1 MSSNLLPLSYKSIL
15 SVALPMMVSGF
26 IQSIVLITDSAFIS
40 RYSIEGFD
48 AVGNAGLAYI
58 TFYMMMLGMSDGA
71 QILMARRIGES
82 RSDQLGRILNAT
94 WIILGILAV
103 IFFVVLTLY
112 IPSWISSY
120 SRNQEVARL
129 QGEFL
134 QHRSFALFF
143 CMITLGFQS
152 FYLARGKSW
161 VVLISA
167 IITAST
173 NILFD
178 YLLIFGIGIFPEMGV
193 AGAATASSIADGLG
207 MVFLVI
213 FTISSKENKS
223 YNLFGSIKGVWFELK
238 ELISIGTPLLLQGF
252 SALFT
257 WTLFFTWIEQMGKY
271 QLTVSQNIRSIYFL
285 AFVPIWGFAGTTKTY
300 ISQYIGAAKQQELP
314 RIQRRIQLLT
324 LLFMLLTF
332 HGAIFYPETLI
343 SIINPHEQYLKDSS
357 AILRLIAGSILLYAL
372 VSVYFQTIHGSGNT
386 VASMT
391 IEIIS
396 VGVYTLSVYLF
407 IKVWAFDI
415 YHVWTVEYI
424 YFGTMGLLSYLY
436 LTLFS
441 WNNKRI

>member
-1 MSSNLLPLSYKSIL
+1 MSSSLLPITYRSIL
-15 SVALPMMVSGF
+15 GVALPMMVSGF

-40 RYSIEGFD
+40 RYSVEGFD

-58 TFYMMMLGMSDGA
+58 TFYMMLLGMSDGA

-82 RSDQLGRILNAT
+82 RKDQLGRILNAT
-94 WIILGILAV
+94 WVILGILAV
-103 IFFVVLTLY
+103 IFFTILTLF
-112 IPSWISSY
+112 IPSWISAY
-120 SRNQEVARL
+120 SRNQEVASL
-129 QGEFL
+129 QGEFIR
-134 QHRSFALFF
+134 HRSFALFF
-143 CMITLGFQS
+143 CMITLGFQA

-161 VVLISA
+161 VVLVA
-167 IITAST
+167 ALITAST

-207 MVFLVI
+207 MMFLVI
-213 FTISSKENKS
+213 FTLSSKEN
-223 YNLFGSIKGVWFELK
+223 YAYHLFGTIKGIGFELK
-238 ELISIGTPLLLQGF
+238 ELIKIGTPLLLQGF

-300 ISQYIGAAKQQELP
+300 ISQYIGAAKQKELP

-324 LLFMLLTF
+324 LLFMLFTF
-332 HGAIFYPETLI
+332 HGAVLYPETLI
-343 SIINPHEQYLKDSS
+343 SIINPHEEYLKDSS
-357 AILRLIAGSILLYAL
+357 AILRLVAGSILLFAL

-396 VGVYTLSVYLF
+396 VGIYTLSVYLF
-407 IKVWAFDI
+407 IKVWSFDI

-424 YFGTMGLLSYLY
+424 YFGTMGLLAYLY
-436 LTLFS
+436 LNIFS

>member
-1 MSSNLLPLSYKSIL
+1 MSSNLLPLTYKSIL

-26 IQSIVLITDSAFIS
+26 IQSIVLITDSAYIS

-120 SRNQEVARL
+120 SLNQEVARL

-396 VGVYTLSVYLF
+396 VGIYTLSVYLF

>member
-1 MSSNLLPLSYKSIL
+1 MSSSLLPITYRSIL
-15 SVALPMMVSGF
+15 GVALPMMVSGF

-40 RYSIEGFD
+40 RYSVEGFD
-48 AVGNAGLAYI
+48 AVGNAGMAYI
-58 TFYMMMLGMSDGA
+58 TFYMMLLGMSDGA

-82 RSDQLGRILNAT
+82 REDQLGRILNAT
-94 WIILGILAV
+94 WVILGVLAV
-103 IFFVVLTLY
+103 IFFTILTLF
-112 IPSWISSY
+112 IPSWISAY
-120 SRNQEVARL
+120 SRNQEVASL
-129 QGEFL
+129 QGEFIR
-134 QHRSFALFF
+134 HRSFALFF
-143 CMITLGFQS
+143 CMITLGFQA

-161 VVLISA
+161 VVLVA
-167 IITAST
+167 ALITAST

-178 YLLIFGIGIFPEMGV
+178 YLLIFGIGVFPEMGV

-207 MVFLVI
+207 MIFLVV
-213 FTISSKENKS
+213 FTLSSKEN
-223 YNLFGSIKGVWFELK
+223 YAYHLFGTMKGVWLELK
-238 ELISIGTPLLLQGF
+238 ELINIGTPLLLQGF

-300 ISQYIGAAKQQELP
+300 ISQYIGAAKQKDLP

-332 HGAIFYPETLI
+332 HGAVLYPETLI

-357 AILRLIAGSILLYAL
+357 AILRLVAGSILLFAL

-396 VGVYTLSVYLF
+396 VGVYTLSVFLF

-436 LTLFS
+436 LKIFT

>member
-120 SRNQEVARL
+120 SLNQEVARL

-193 AGAATASSIADGLG
+193 AGAATASTIADGLG

-213 FTISSKENKS
+213 FTIGAKENKS

-252 SALFT
+252 SALFS

-396 VGVYTLSVYLF
+396 VGIYTLSVYLF

>member
-1 MSSNLLPLSYKSIL
+1 MSSNLLPLTYKSIL

-58 TFYMMMLGMSDGA
+58 TFYMMLLGMSDGA

-143 CMITLGFQS
+143 CMITLGFQA

-161 VVLISA
+161 VVLIAA

-207 MVFLVI
+207 MLFLVV
-213 FTISSKENKS
+213 FTIGSKENKS

-357 AILRLIAGSILLYAL
+357 AILQLIAGSILLYAL

-436 LTLFS
+436 LKLFS

>member
-1 MSSNLLPLSYKSIL
+1 
-15 SVALPMMVSGF
+15 
-26 IQSIVLITDSAFIS
+26 
-40 RYSIEGFD
+40 
-48 AVGNAGLAYI
+48 
-58 TFYMMMLGMSDGA
+58 
-71 QILMARRIGES
+71 
-82 RSDQLGRILNAT
+82 
-94 WIILGILAV
+94 
-103 IFFVVLTLY
+103 
-112 IPSWISSY
+112 
-120 SRNQEVARL
+120 
-129 QGEFL
+129 
-134 QHRSFALFF
+134 
-143 CMITLGFQS
+143 
-152 FYLARGKSW
+152 
-161 VVLISA
+161 
-167 IITAST
+167 
-173 NILFD
+173 
-178 YLLIFGIGIFPEMGV
+178 MGV

-396 VGVYTLSVYLF
+396 VGIYTLSVYLF

>member
-120 SRNQEVARL
+120 SLNQEVARL

-213 FTISSKENKS
+213 FTIGSKENKS

-396 VGVYTLSVYLF
+396 VGIYTLSVYLF

>member
-1 MSSNLLPLSYKSIL
+1 MSSSLLPITYRSIL
-15 SVALPMMVSGF
+15 GVALPMMVSGF

-40 RYSIEGFD
+40 RYSVEGFD

-58 TFYMMMLGMSDGA
+58 TFYMMLLGMSDGA

-82 RSDQLGRILNAT
+82 REDQLGRILNAT
-94 WIILGILAV
+94 WVILGVLAV
-103 IFFVVLTLY
+103 IFFTILTLF
-112 IPSWISSY
+112 IPSWISAY
-120 SRNQEVARL
+120 SRNQEVASL
-129 QGEFL
+129 QGEFIR
-134 QHRSFALFF
+134 HRSFALFF
-143 CMITLGFQS
+143 CMITLGFQA

-161 VVLISA
+161 VVLVA
-167 IITAST
+167 ALITAST

-178 YLLIFGIGIFPEMGV
+178 YLLIFGIGVFPEMGV

-207 MVFLVI
+207 MIFLVV
-213 FTISSKENKS
+213 FTLSSKEN
-223 YNLFGSIKGVWFELK
+223 YAYHLFGTMKGVWLELK
-238 ELISIGTPLLLQGF
+238 ELINIGTPLLLQGF

-300 ISQYIGAAKQQELP
+300 ISQYIGAAKQKDLP

-332 HGAIFYPETLI
+332 HGAVLYPETLI

-357 AILRLIAGSILLYAL
+357 AILRLVAGSILLFAL

-396 VGVYTLSVYLF
+396 VGVYTLSVFLF

-436 LTLFS
+436 LKIFT

>member
-120 SRNQEVARL
+120 SLNQEVARL

-193 AGAATASSIADGLG
+193 AGAATASTIADGLG

-213 FTISSKENKS
+213 FTIGAKENKS

-396 VGVYTLSVYLF
+396 VGIYTLSVYLF

>member
-1 MSSNLLPLSYKSIL
+1 MSNKLLSLSYKSIL
-15 SVALPMMVSGF
+15 GVALPMMVSGF

-58 TFYMMMLGMSDGA
+58 TFYMMLLGMSDGA

-82 RSDQLGRILNAT
+82 RIDQLGRLLNAT
-94 WIILGILAV
+94 WIILGILAIV
-103 IFFVVLTLY
+103 FFTILTCL
-112 IPSWISSY
+112 IPEWISSY
-120 SRNQEVARL
+120 SRNPEVARL
-129 QGEFL
+129 QGEFIH
-134 QHRSFALFF
+134 HRSYALFF
-143 CMITLGFQS
+143 CMITLGFQA

-161 VVLISA
+161 VVLIA
-167 IITAST
+167 AVITAST
-173 NILFD
+173 NIVFD
-178 YLLIFGIGIFPEMGV
+178 YLLIFGVGIFPEMGV

-207 MVFLVI
+207 MIFLILFTVF
-213 FTISSKENKS
+213 SKENTP
-223 YNLFGSIKGVWFELK
+223 YQLFSRMNGVWVELK
-238 ELISIGTPLLLQGF
+238 ELIRVGTPLLLQGF

-300 ISQYIGAAKQQELP
+300 ISQYIGAGKQAELSS
-314 RIQRRIQLLT
+314 IQRKIQLLT
-324 LLFMLLTF
+324 LLFMIISF
-332 HGAIFYPETLI
+332 HGALLYPETLI
-343 SIINPHEQYLKDSS
+343 SIINPHKHFLKDSS
-357 AILRLIAGSILLYAL
+357 SILRLVAGSIMLFAL

-386 VASMT
+386 MASMT

-396 VGVYTLSVYLF
+396 VGIYTVCVYLF
-407 IKVWAFDI
+407 IKVWSFNI
-415 YHVWTVEYI
+415 YQVWTVEYI

-436 LTLFS
+436 LSFFS

>member
-120 SRNQEVARL
+120 SLNQEVARL

-207 MVFLVI
+207 MVFMVI
-213 FTISSKENKS
+213 FTIGAKENKS

-314 RIQRRIQLLT
+314 RIQRRIQVLT

-396 VGVYTLSVYLF
+396 VGIYTLSVYLF

>member
-1 MSSNLLPLSYKSIL
+1 MSNNLLPLTYKSIL

-120 SRNQEVARL
+120 SLNQEVARL

-178 YLLIFGIGIFPEMGV
+178 YLLIFGVGIFPEMGV

-396 VGVYTLSVYLF
+396 VGIYTLSVYLF

>member
-1 MSSNLLPLSYKSIL
+1 MSSSLLPITYRSIL
-15 SVALPMMVSGF
+15 GVALPMMVSGF

-40 RYSIEGFD
+40 RYSVEGFD

-58 TFYMMMLGMSDGA
+58 TFYMMLLGMSDGA

-82 RSDQLGRILNAT
+82 REDQLGRILNAT
-94 WIILGILAV
+94 WVILGILAV
-103 IFFVVLTLY
+103 IFFTILTLF
-112 IPSWISSY
+112 IPSWISAY
-120 SRNQEVARL
+120 SRNQEVASL
-129 QGEFL
+129 QGEFIR
-134 QHRSFALFF
+134 HRSFALFF
-143 CMITLGFQS
+143 CMITLGFQA

-161 VVLISA
+161 VVLVA
-167 IITAST
+167 ALITASS

-207 MVFLVI
+207 MLFLVI
-213 FTISSKENKS
+213 FTLSSKEN
-223 YNLFGSIKGVWFELK
+223 YAYHLFGTIKGIGLELK
-238 ELISIGTPLLLQGF
+238 ELIKIGTPLLLQGF

-300 ISQYIGAAKQQELP
+300 ISQYIGAAKQKELP

-332 HGAIFYPETLI
+332 HGAVLYPETLI
-343 SIINPHEQYLKDSS
+343 SIINPHEEYLKDSS
-357 AILRLIAGSILLYAL
+357 AILRLVAGSILLFAL

-396 VGVYTLSVYLF
+396 VGIYTLSVYLF
-407 IKVWAFDI
+407 IKVWSFDI

-436 LTLFS
+436 LNIFS

>member
-1 MSSNLLPLSYKSIL
+1 
-15 SVALPMMVSGF
+15 MMVSGF
-26 IQSIVLITDSAFIS
+26 IQSIVLITDSAYIS

-120 SRNQEVARL
+120 SLNQEVARL

-178 YLLIFGIGIFPEMGV
+178 YLLIFGVGIFPEMGV

-396 VGVYTLSVYLF
+396 VGIYTLSVYLF

>member
-1 MSSNLLPLSYKSIL
+1 
-15 SVALPMMVSGF
+15 
-26 IQSIVLITDSAFIS
+26 
-40 RYSIEGFD
+40 
-48 AVGNAGLAYI
+48 
-58 TFYMMMLGMSDGA
+58 
-71 QILMARRIGES
+71 
-82 RSDQLGRILNAT
+82 
-94 WIILGILAV
+94 V
-103 IFFVVLTLY
+103 IFFTILTLF
-112 IPSWISSY
+112 IPSWISAY
-120 SRNQEVARL
+120 SRNQEVASL
-129 QGEFL
+129 QGEFIR
-134 QHRSFALFF
+134 HRSFALFF
-143 CMITLGFQS
+143 CMITLGFQA

-161 VVLISA
+161 VVLVA
-167 IITAST
+167 ALITAST

-207 MVFLVI
+207 MMFLVI
-213 FTISSKENKS
+213 FTLSSKEN
-223 YNLFGSIKGVWFELK
+223 YAYHLFGTIKGIGFELK
-238 ELISIGTPLLLQGF
+238 ELIKIGTPLLLQGF

-300 ISQYIGAAKQQELP
+300 ISQYIGAAKQKELP

-324 LLFMLLTF
+324 LLFMLFTF
-332 HGAIFYPETLI
+332 HGAVLYPETLI
-343 SIINPHEQYLKDSS
+343 SIINPHEEYLKDSS
-357 AILRLIAGSILLYAL
+357 AILRLVAGSILLFAL

-396 VGVYTLSVYLF
+396 VGIYTLSVYLF
-407 IKVWAFDI
+407 IKVWSFDI

-436 LTLFS
+436 LNIFS

>member
-1 MSSNLLPLSYKSIL
+1 MSSSLLPITYRSIL
-15 SVALPMMVSGF
+15 GVALPMMVSGF

-40 RYSIEGFD
+40 RYSVEGFD

-58 TFYMMMLGMSDGA
+58 TFYMMLLGMSDGA

-82 RSDQLGRILNAT
+82 REDQLGRILNAT
-94 WIILGILAV
+94 WVILGVLAV
-103 IFFVVLTLY
+103 IFFTILTLF
-112 IPSWISSY
+112 IPSWISAY
-120 SRNQEVARL
+120 SRNQEVASL
-129 QGEFL
+129 QGEFIR
-134 QHRSFALFF
+134 HRSFALFF
-143 CMITLGFQS
+143 CMITLGFQA

-161 VVLISA
+161 VVLVA
-167 IITAST
+167 ALITAST

-178 YLLIFGIGIFPEMGV
+178 YLLIFGIGVFPEMGV

-207 MVFLVI
+207 MIFLVV
-213 FTISSKENKS
+213 FTLSSKEN
-223 YNLFGSIKGVWFELK
+223 YAYHLFGTMKGVWLELK
-238 ELISIGTPLLLQGF
+238 ELINIGTPLLLQGF

-300 ISQYIGAAKQQELP
+300 ISQYIGAAKQKELP

-332 HGAIFYPETLI
+332 HGAVLYPETLI

-357 AILRLIAGSILLYAL
+357 AILRLVAGSILLFAL

-396 VGVYTLSVYLF
+396 VCVYTLSVYLF

-436 LTLFS
+436 LKIFT

>member
-1 MSSNLLPLSYKSIL
+1 MSSNLLPLTYKSIL

-26 IQSIVLITDSAFIS
+26 IQSIVLITDSAYIS

-120 SRNQEVARL
+120 SLNQEVARL

-178 YLLIFGIGIFPEMGV
+178 YLLIFGVGIFPEMGV

>member
-1 MSSNLLPLSYKSIL
+1 MSSSLLPITYRSIL
-15 SVALPMMVSGF
+15 RVALPMMVSGF

-40 RYSIEGFD
+40 RYSVEGFD

-58 TFYMMMLGMSDGA
+58 TFYMMLLGMSDGA

-82 RSDQLGRILNAT
+82 REDQLGRILNAT
-94 WIILGILAV
+94 WVILGVLAM
-103 IFFVVLTLY
+103 IFFTILTLF
-112 IPSWISSY
+112 IPSWISAY
-120 SRNQEVARL
+120 SRNQEVAIL
-129 QGEFL
+129 QGEFI

-143 CMITLGFQS
+143 SMISLGLQA

-161 VVLISA
+161 VVLVAA

-173 NILFD
+173 NIVFD
-178 YLLIFGIGIFPEMGV
+178 YLLIFGIGVLPEMGV

-207 MVFLVI
+207 MIFLVV
-213 FTISSKENKS
+213 FTLSSKEN
-223 YNLFGSIKGVWFELK
+223 YAYHLFGTMKDVWFELN
-238 ELISIGTPLLLQGF
+238 ELIKIGTPLLLQGF

-300 ISQYIGAAKQQELP
+300 ISQYIGAAKQNELP

-332 HGAIFYPETLI
+332 HGAVLYPESLI

-357 AILRLIAGSILLYAL
+357 SILRLVAGSILLFAL

-386 VASMT
+386 VVSMT

-436 LTLFS
+436 LKIFN

>member
-1 MSSNLLPLSYKSIL
+1 MSNNLLPLTYKSIL

-120 SRNQEVARL
+120 SLNQEVARL

-143 CMITLGFQS
+143 CMITLGLQS

-178 YLLIFGIGIFPEMGV
+178 YLLIFGVGIFPEMGV
-193 AGAATASSIADGLG
+193 AGAATASTIADGLG

-223 YNLFGSIKGVWFELK
+223 YNLFGSIEGVWFELK

-396 VGVYTLSVYLF
+396 VGIYTLSVYLF

>member
-1 MSSNLLPLSYKSIL
+1 MSSNLLPLTYKSIL

-120 SRNQEVARL
+120 SLNQEVARL

-152 FYLARGKSW
+152 FYLAHGKSW

-396 VGVYTLSVYLF
+396 VGIYTLSVYLF

>member
-396 VGVYTLSVYLF
+396 VGIYTLSVYLF

>member
-1 MSSNLLPLSYKSIL
+1 MSNNLLPLTYKSIL

-120 SRNQEVARL
+120 SLNQEVARL

-178 YLLIFGIGIFPEMGV
+178 YLLIFGVGIFPEMGV

-386 VASMT
+386 VVSMT

-396 VGVYTLSVYLF
+396 VGIYTLSVYLF

>member
-1 MSSNLLPLSYKSIL
+1 MSSSLLPITYRSIL
-15 SVALPMMVSGF
+15 RVALPMMVSGF

-40 RYSIEGFD
+40 RYSVEGFD

-58 TFYMMMLGMSDGA
+58 TFYMMLLGMSDGA

-82 RSDQLGRILNAT
+82 REDQLGRILNAT
-94 WIILGILAV
+94 WVILGVLAM
-103 IFFVVLTLY
+103 IFFTILTLF
-112 IPSWISSY
+112 IPSWISAY
-120 SRNQEVARL
+120 SRNQEVAIL
-129 QGEFL
+129 QGEFI

-143 CMITLGFQS
+143 SMISLGLQA

-161 VVLISA
+161 VVLVAA

-173 NILFD
+173 NIVFD
-178 YLLIFGIGIFPEMGV
+178 YLLIFGIGVFPEMGV

-207 MVFLVI
+207 MFFLVV
-213 FTISSKENKS
+213 FTLSSKEN
-223 YNLFGSIKGVWFELK
+223 YAYHLFGTMKDVWFELN
-238 ELISIGTPLLLQGF
+238 ELIKIGTPLLLQGF

-300 ISQYIGAAKQQELP
+300 ISQYIGAAKQNELP

-332 HGAIFYPETLI
+332 HGAVLYPESLI

-357 AILRLIAGSILLYAL
+357 SILRLVAGSILLFAL

-386 VASMT
+386 VVSMT

-436 LTLFS
+436 LKIFN